1 MTVPNGAVVGGAKD
15 EVGDQRRPARL
26 VAGVDAP
33 AGVTVEVLVEGPF
46 SYVIGG
52 PHRPVDKNASV
63 RPWTDPGSSHAEF
76 DVLLRRA
83 INRGLQRPSSGSR
96 AARVAVSVAVPRCTR
111 GFTRDQPRTWVQVER
126 IWTASPRAANAVR
139 VRALPE
145 FKSPS
150 LRSSRPPAPYTRE
163 GLSRVLGPIVLTL
176 DLAAPHVGR
185 QR

>member
-76 DVLLRRA
+76 DVLPRRA
-83 INRGLQRPSSGSR
+83 INRGLQRPSSGPLLSGR
-96 AARVAVSVAVPRCTR
+96 SFGPAGWVARLPCPSGFPRNR
-111 GFTRDQPRTWVQVER
+111 
-126 IWTASPRAANAVR
+126 
-139 VRALPE
+139 
-145 FKSPS
+145 
-150 LRSSRPPAPYTRE
+150 
-163 GLSRVLGPIVLTL
+163 
-176 DLAAPHVGR
+176 
-185 QR
+185 